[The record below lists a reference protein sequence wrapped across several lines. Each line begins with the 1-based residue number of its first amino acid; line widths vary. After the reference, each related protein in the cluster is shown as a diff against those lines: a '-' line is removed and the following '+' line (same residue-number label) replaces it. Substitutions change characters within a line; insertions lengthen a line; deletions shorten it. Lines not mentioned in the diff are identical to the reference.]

1 MEINTRYG
9 YLCSGSGGEAPR
21 QFLRVLVLTT
31 LGKRWRYIGPFKCI
45 IHKHL
50 CNRDERVLSS
60 STLGHRLPYQHLH
73 SMASPAAKNI
83 AASGTSAKVIFSGI
97 QPTGIPHL
105 GNYAGA
111 LRQWVN
117 LQHSEPSSTK
127 LIYSIVD
134 LHAITVPQP
143 ADELRKWRREA
154 LASLLAIGI
163 DPDRSILFHQSSVG
177 VPLDLRLPTSA
188 LPK

>member
-1 MEINTRYG
+1 MHITQAFR
-9 YLCSGSGGEAPR
+9 
-21 QFLRVLVLTT
+21 T
-31 LGKRWRYIGPFKCI
+31 
-45 IHKHL
+45 
-50 CNRDERVLSS
+50 RDERVLSFIRGG
-60 STLGHRLPYQHLH
+60 LHLCHYLH
-73 SMASPAAKNI
+73 SMASPTANNI
-83 AASGTSAKVIFSGI
+83 AASRTAAKVVFSGI

-111 LRQWVN
+111 LRQWVS

-143 ADELRKWRREA
+143 AEELRKWRRQA

-163 DPDRSILFHQSSVG
+163 DPDRSILFHQSSVS
-177 VPLDLRLPTSA
+177 VSMSVQLRNATRV
-188 LPK
+188 